1 MEDTRGEH
9 MKVLKKTIKTYG
21 KEGKRKYQQIKINKS
36 DNIED
41 GTVYV
46 LTEDKYNE
54 LAQYEESHKQVTGL
68 KKDNIKLHQE
78 LEELQAK
85 LSSLVE
91 DNHKYKSLNG
101 IQIQELAKLESI
113 NNTLSQKIETA
124 TIETVKVTAQLEA
137 TKGQLEDLA
146 MTVTQKDSTINEL
159 QKELYEHEKVKL
171 TQLYSIHNRLMTL
184 SRWDMILGKHK
195 PIIKEIAPTNE
206 LEVIETTT
214 NK

>member
-1 MEDTRGEH
+1 

>member
-1 MEDTRGEH
+1 M
-9 MKVLKKTIKTYG
+9 
-21 KEGKRKYQQIKINKS
+21 
-36 DNIED
+36 
-41 GTVYV
+41 
-46 LTEDKYNE
+46 
-54 LAQYEESHKQVTGL
+54 
-68 KKDNIKLHQE
+68 
-78 LEELQAK
+78 EELQAK
-85 LSSLVE
+85 LSSLEE

>member
-1 MEDTRGEH
+1 MEI
-9 MKVLKKTIKTYG
+9 LKKTIKTYG

-46 LTEDKYNE
+46 LTEAKYNE
-54 LAQYEESHKQVTGL
+54 LSQYEESHKQVTGL
-68 KKDNIKLHQE
+68 KKDNIKLHQD

-85 LSSLVE
+85 LSSLEV
-91 DNHKYKSLNG
+91 DNHKYKSLNET
-101 IQIQELAKLESI
+101 QTQELAKLEDI

-159 QKELYEHEKVKL
+159 QKELHEHEKAKL
-171 TQLYSIHNRLMTL
+171 TQLYSIHNRLITL

>member
-9 MKVLKKTIKTYG
+9 MEVLKKTIKTYG

-85 LSSLVE
+85 LSSLEE